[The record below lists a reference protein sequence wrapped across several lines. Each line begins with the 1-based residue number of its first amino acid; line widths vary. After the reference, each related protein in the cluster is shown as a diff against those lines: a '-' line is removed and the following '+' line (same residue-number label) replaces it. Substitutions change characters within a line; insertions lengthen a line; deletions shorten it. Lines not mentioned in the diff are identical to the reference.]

1 MEVPITAGT
10 TRVAE
15 SGSGYFI
22 RNATGLVREMS
33 WFDSFVVGF
42 ALLNVMLGLTE
53 TFAFAPYVFPGASV
67 AIAFVIGGVF
77 ALVLGYV
84 YAALS
89 ATMPRSGGDYVWT
102 SRTLWGWLGFAVNF
116 FFTLENIAFIAINI
130 WFLCSW
136 FIPALLWPLGLTGLA
151 NWCSSLTGAAVL
163 GVPMIAVLVWVFLR
177 GLQSVK
183 KFLLTVFLLNMIGLV
198 VWFILMMTV
207 DTTQFAANLNAALGP
222 NTYQGIISTA
232 GHSGFQVVASTVGRN
247 QWLMVI
253 FAAQSFFGFQ
263 QIGYFAG
270 EIKRVRRAAI
280 QSVGL
285 AWLLGIIGFVGGALL
300 VVHAMGSTFIQDAA
314 YLFNADPSKYPVPTG
329 GFLSGLSL
337 FLTTN
342 KALQVIVAL
351 GFCCCMLW
359 ILPALMMVVTR
370 NMFAWSFDRFLPDWM
385 AKVGDRTHSPT
396 NATLVA
402 GVLAYMFLLL
412 TLYTAFWSY
421 IINLTAMAE
430 TAIAIVSVGAII
442 LPWRRPDIFA
452 TAPGIVTH
460 RIWGVPLITWGGAL
474 NLVICSMVAVFG
486 WITPALGGT
495 IAPASLAA
503 SASMFLV
510 ALPIYWISRVLN
522 RRRGLDLS
530 IANRV
535 LPPE

>member
-1 MEVPITAGT
+1 MATAK

-33 WFDSFVVGF
+33 AFDSFIVGF
-42 ALLNVMLGLTE
+42 GLLNVMLGLAE

-67 AIAFVIGGVF
+67 ALAFVIGGAF
-77 ALVLGYV
+77 ALVLGYL

-102 SRTLWGWLGFAVNF
+102 SRILWGWLGFAVNF
-116 FFTLENIAFIAINI
+116 FFTLENIAFIAINS

-151 NWCSSLTGAAVL
+151 NWFSSLTGAAII
-163 GVPMIAVLVWVFLR
+163 GVPIIGGLVWVYLR
-177 GLQSVK
+177 GLHTIKRV
-183 KFLLTVFLLNMIGLV
+183 LVAVFILNMIGLA
-198 VWFILMMTV
+198 VWFILMA
-207 DTTQFAANLNAALGP
+207 TTDPSQVAANLNAAVGA
-222 NTYQGIISTA
+222 NTYPGVMSA
-232 GHSGFQVVASTVGRN
+232 ASRSGFHVVTSLVGRN

-253 FAAQSFFGFQ
+253 FATQSFFGFQ

-285 AWLLGIIGFVGGALL
+285 AWGLGVILFVGGSLL
-300 VVHAMGSTFIQDAA
+300 VVHAFGNNFIQDAA
-314 YLFNADPSKYPVPTG
+314 YLFNSDPSKYHVPTG

-342 KALQVIVAL
+342 KALQFIVAL
-351 GFCCCMLW
+351 GFVSSMLW
-359 ILPALMMVVTR
+359 ILPAGMMIVTR
-370 NMFAWSFDRFLPDWM
+370 NMFAWSFDRILPDWM

-402 GVLAYMFLLL
+402 GGLAYVFLLL

-430 TAIAIVSVGAII
+430 TALIIVSLAAII

-460 RIWGVPLITWGGAL
+460 RILGVPLITWGGSL
-474 NLVICSMVAVFG
+474 NLVIVAVIAGLG
-486 WITPALGGT
+486 WSTPALGGA
-495 IAPASLAA
+495 IAPASLIS
-503 SASMFLV
+503 SASMFVV
-510 ALPIYWISRVLN
+510 AFPIYWISRMVN
-522 RRRGLDLS
+522 HRRGFDLS
-530 IANRV
+530 LANKV

>member
-1 MEVPITAGT
+1 MAEVK

-15 SGSGYFI
+15 SGAGYFV

-42 ALLNVMLGLTE
+42 GILNIMLGLAE

-77 ALVLGYV
+77 ALAIGYL

-102 SRTLWGWLGFAVNF
+102 SRTLWVWLGFAVNF
-116 FFTLENIAFIAINI
+116 FFTLENVAFIAINI

-151 NWCSSLTGAAVL
+151 NWCSSLTGAAIL
-163 GVPMIAVLVWVFLR
+163 GVPMLAILVWVFLR
-177 GLQSVK
+177 GLHSVK
-183 KFLLTVFLLNMIGLV
+183 RFLLIVFILNMIGLV
-198 VWFILMMTV
+198 VWFITMMAV
-207 DTTQFAANLNAALGP
+207 DPSQFAANLNAAVGAHS
-222 NTYQGIISTA
+222 YQNMMAAAAS
-232 GHSGFQVVASTVGRN
+232 SGFHPAASGRN

-253 FAAQSFFGFQ
+253 FAAQSFLGFQ
-263 QIGYFAG
+263 MIGYFAG

-280 QSVGL
+280 QSIGL
-285 AWLLGIIGFVGGALL
+285 AWLLGVILFVGGALL
-300 VVHAMGSTFIQDAA
+300 VVHSMGSSFIQDAA
-314 YLFNADPSKYPVPTG
+314 YLFNAAPSKYVVPTG

-337 FLTTN
+337 FLSTN
-342 KALQVIVAL
+342 KAVQFVIAL
-351 GFCCCMLW
+351 GFFCCMLW
-359 ILPALMMVVTR
+359 ILPAEMLVTTR
-370 NMFAWSFDRFLPDWM
+370 NMFAWSFDRILPDWM

-402 GVLAYMFLLL
+402 GVLAYIFLLL

-430 TAIAIVSVGAII
+430 TVLVIISIGAII
-442 LPWRRPDIFA
+442 LPYRRPDIFA
-452 TAPGIVTH
+452 SAPGIATH
-460 RIWGVPLITWGGAL
+460 KVAGIPLITWGGAV
-474 NLVICSMVAVFG
+474 NGVISALIAVFG
-486 WITPALGGT
+486 FITPALGGA
-495 IAPASLAA
+495 IAVPSLLASVSL
-503 SASMFLV
+503 FLV
-510 ALPIYWISRVLN
+510 AFPIYWISRLVN
-522 RRRGLDLS
+522 QRRRGLDLS
-530 IANRV
+530 IAYKV

>member
-1 MEVPITAGT
+1 MAVVPK

-42 ALLNVMLGLTE
+42 ALLNVMLGLAQ

-67 AIAFVIGGVF
+67 ALAFVIGAVF
-77 ALVLGYV
+77 ALVLGYL

-102 SRTLWGWLGFAVNF
+102 SRTLWGWIGFAVNF

-151 NWCSSLTGAAVL
+151 NWCSSLTGAAIL

-177 GLQSVK
+177 GLRSVK
-183 KFLLTVFLLNMIGLV
+183 KFLLTVFILNMIGLV
-198 VWFILMMTV
+198 VWFILMAV
-207 DTTQFAANLNAALGP
+207 SDPSSVAANLNAAVGP
-222 NTYQGIISTA
+222 NTYQGMISAA
-232 GHSGFQVVASTVGRN
+232 GNAGFHVVNSSIGRN

-253 FAAQSFFGFQ
+253 FATQSFFGFQ

-270 EIKRVRRAAI
+270 EIKRVRRAAV

-285 AWLLGIIGFVGGALL
+285 AWGLGVILFVGGSLL
-300 VVHAMGSTFIQDAA
+300 VVHAFGNTFVQDAA
-314 YLFNADPSKYPVPTG
+314 YLFNADPSKYSVPTG

-342 KALQVIVAL
+342 KALQFIVAL
-351 GFCCCMLW
+351 GFVCCMLW
-359 ILPALMMVVTR
+359 ILPAGMMIVTR
-370 NMFAWSFDRFLPDWM
+370 NMFAWSFDRILPDWM

-402 GVLAYMFLLL
+402 GVLAYGFLLL

-430 TAIAIVSVGAII
+430 TALVIVSLGAII

-452 TAPGIVTH
+452 TAPGMVTY
-460 RIWGVPLITWGGAL
+460 RIWRVPLITWVGSL
-474 NLVICSMVAVFG
+474 NLVICGMIAVFG

-495 IAPASLAA
+495 IAPASLIA

-510 ALPIYWISRVLN
+510 ALPIYFISRAVN
-522 RRRGLDLS
+522 QRRGLDLS
-530 IANRV
+530 LANKV

>member
-1 MEVPITAGT
+1 MAAVPK

-15 SGSGYFI
+15 SGTGYFI

-33 WFDSFVVGF
+33 WFDSFIVGF
-42 ALLNVMLGLTE
+42 ALLNVMLGLAE

-67 AIAFVIGGVF
+67 AIAFIIGGVF
-77 ALVLGYV
+77 ALVLGYL

-102 SRTLWGWLGFAVNF
+102 SRSLWVWLGFAVNF

-151 NWCSSLTGAAVL
+151 NWCSSLTGAAIL
-163 GVPMIAVLVWVFLR
+163 GVPMLLVLVFVFLR
-177 GLQSVK
+177 GLHSVK
-183 KFLLTVFLLNMIGLV
+183 RFLLTVFILNMIGLV
-198 VWFILMMTV
+198 VWFILMMTT
-207 DTTQFAANLNAALGP
+207 DSSQFAANLNAAVGAG
-222 NTYQGIISTA
+222 TYQGIISAA
-232 GHSGFQVVASTVGRN
+232 GSGGFHVVASAVGRN

-285 AWLLGIIGFVGGALL
+285 AWGLGVILFVGGALL
-300 VVHAMGSTFIQDAA
+300 VVHAMGGTFVQDAA
-314 YLFNADPSKYPVPTG
+314 YLFNADPSKYTVPTG

-337 FLTTN
+337 FLTNN

-351 GFCCCMLW
+351 GFCSCMLW

-370 NMFAWSFDRFLPDWM
+370 NMFAWSFDRILPDWM
-385 AKVGDRTHSPT
+385 AKVGDKTHSPT
-396 NATLVA
+396 NATIVA
-402 GVLAYMFLLL
+402 GILAYGFLLL

-430 TAIAIVSVGAII
+430 TALIIVSLGAII
-442 LPWRRPDIFA
+442 LPWRRPDIFR
-452 TAPGIVTH
+452 TAPSLVTY
-460 RIWGVPLITWGGAL
+460 RLFGVPLITWGGSL
-474 NLVICSMVAVFG
+474 NLIICAMIAAFG
-486 WITPALGGT
+486 WSTPALGGT
-495 IAPASLAA
+495 IALPSLLA

-510 ALPIYWISRVLN
+510 AFPIYWASRLLN

-530 IANRV
+530 LANKV